1 MNNLHAFE
9 EKLKN
14 TIAGVLSEVKVSN
27 LSGLNEAA
35 LMKLHKGPLSNIII
49 SLVNVFGENVS
60 TCKSAAEK
68 IDELKSEQIKLQQR
82 LISLQDNQIDSVRT
96 TVKSEL
102 STGLKSWS
110 EVVKKNTTQVQNSFV
125 TSTKESVKQVLK
137 KVSEE
142 ERRSANLMIYGLPE
156 RDGENIV
163 KSVEEIYGSMNV
175 QAPKE
180 AIDCYRIGK
189 KEDGKVRPIRLECQT
204 RMEVDFAL
212 VHSRKLKYSAKH
224 AEVYLAP
231 DRTKEQRLEH
241 SLLVKKMKDLI
252 SKDAT
257 KHYFIRNNKVC
268 SADCVRP

>member
-9 EKLKN
+9 EKMKN

-27 LSGLNEAA
+27 LSGLSETG
-35 LMKLHKGPLSNIII
+35 LMKLNKGPLANIII
-49 SLVNVFGENVS
+49 SLVNVFEENVGI
-60 TCKSAAEK
+60 CKSAAEK
-68 IDELKSEQIKLQQR
+68 VDELKSEQIKLQQR

-110 EVVKKNTTQVQNSFV
+110 EVVKKNNTQVQNSLV
-125 TSTKESVKQVLK
+125 TSTKESVKQVMK

-156 RDGENIV
+156 HDGENIV
-163 KSVEEIYGSMNV
+163 QSVEDIYKSMNV
-175 QAPKE
+175 SAPKE

-189 KEDGKVRPIRLECQT
+189 KQDGKVRPIRLECQN
-204 RMEVDFAL
+204 RQEVEFAL
-212 VHSRKLKYSAKH
+212 VHSRKLKYSVKH
-224 AEVYLAP
+224 SGVYLAP

-257 KHYFIRNNKVC
+257 KRYFIRNNKVC
-268 SADCVRP
+268 LTDSDKP